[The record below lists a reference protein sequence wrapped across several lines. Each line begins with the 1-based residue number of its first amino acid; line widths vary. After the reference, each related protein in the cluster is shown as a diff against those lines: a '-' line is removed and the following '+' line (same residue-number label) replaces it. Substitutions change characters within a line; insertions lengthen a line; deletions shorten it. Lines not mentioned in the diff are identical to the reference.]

1 MIGIGQFRGK
11 KYLEDK
17 KEDQEKKAFQQD
29 IQFMISKE
37 AWTFHDFH
45 EKVMQGLAN
54 TSNVKQ
60 MFFGDEME
68 KKTLEKQNKICS
80 ALTEDEKNGEVNL
93 TREDKKEIA
102 EVSQCTVDDVNDTL
116 AKFK

>member
-1 MIGIGQFRGK
+1 
-11 KYLEDK
+11 
-17 KEDQEKKAFQQD
+17 
-29 IQFMISKE
+29 
-37 AWTFHDFH
+37 
-45 EKVMQGLAN
+45 
-54 TSNVKQ
+54 
-60 MFFGDEME
+60 ME

-116 AKFK
+116 AKFKQMGGFHKYLKEKRARNEPMPETNEDLQMMYKIDRPAFLMAKPNYYRNTPPKQIMLMKFRKHS